1 MKPCTCYSVLSIR
14 EKLFKA
20 QLVTKLVFV
29 MMITASLAVSAAP
42 KAPKID
48 VNENHILLKGLF
60 DLPGEPSEDA
70 AFYTG
75 IELNFVPDNP
85 TIVAVQQAITITGT
99 VTDSTGKPIFG
110 VSVSLKGTKQG
121 VVTDNQGNYSLSVS
135 ENQGVLVFS
144 HIEYQ
149 SKEVPIDNH
158 TKIDVTLSLKEDN
171 TLNEIV
177 VVGYGTQKRK
187 DVTGAIA
194 GITEKE
200 IKSRPVTDA
209 LQAMQG
215 KVAGVDITS
224 SERPGTMGSI
234 NIRGVRSLTA
244 SNSPLFVVDGI
255 PLSSGGIDYI
265 NPNDIESIDI
275 LKDASATAIYGSRG
289 ANGVVIVTTKQG
301 KTGRTVLNLN
311 LSTTFESLQ
320 DKEEMMDAEQ
330 YISFRRWAY
339 YYKNPSTF
347 PRGDQPTIENDKA
360 IFHATS
366 DPSAWSNIA
375 KGWTSGT
382 WDGSKVATTDWRG
395 LVKQPGLTNNL
406 NLSVSGGSEKL
417 KAYASF
423 GYLDNKG
430 TQRGQ
435 NFRRY
440 SANVNVDFNAT
451 KWFSMGTNLKVS
463 YSIQEYGQSETG
475 ATTVSSSGSI
485 YESARSLFPYAV
497 PYDSLGNRVF
507 YPGGDVAFKNV
518 VNEWNLNQDQRTT
531 IRAFGSLYAQ
541 VDFGK
546 IIPALKNLRYRVN
559 FGPDLSNYRDGTYID
574 PNSVI
579 SSGSSFASLTKR
591 QTISYTLD
599 HLIYYNNSF
608 GKHDIGLTLLNSQTQ
623 YSIESSLISA
633 NDIAFPSQK
642 WNALTK
648 DYISSSN
655 LKDYSSGLIE
665 SQLQSYMARVNYG
678 FDEKYLLTLSARRD
692 GASQLAEGHKYSW
705 FPSAAI
711 AWKMDQENF
720 MSNVKWV
727 DDLKLRLGVG
737 VTGNSAID
745 PYETQGAISSIFYPY
760 ISSLTTGA
768 IPSTTMANKNLG
780 WEKTTQYNI
789 GLDFTLL
796 NRRVSGSLDFYKSTT
811 TDLLMEMSIPTV
823 TGYQTTFANVGETAN
838 KGIDLSLTTV
848 NINTNSFNWTTTTNI
863 SWQNDH
869 IVSLANGNEDDINNN
884 WFIGQPIGVI
894 YGYKAAGLWHLADSA
909 VYNQFNANGTA
920 FSPGNIRPVDIDGDQ
935 KIDANHDRV
944 IIGSTRPR
952 WIVGMTNNFS
962 YKSFDFSIFL
972 YGRLKYMY
980 DTGGEVEG
988 ARSVQRQLN
997 YYTENNMDA
1006 EYQKPIYSEGS
1017 GDPYYGS
1024 LGYKNASF
1032 IKIRNISLGYNLSG
1046 KMLNTT
1052 AISNLKAYIQVT
1064 NPGMLFSKIDWL
1076 DMDVVGS
1083 TYNRG
1088 ITIGINATF

>member
-1 MKPCTCYSVLSIR
+1 MKLCTYYDVLPFCKKVS
-14 EKLFKA
+14 KT
-20 QLVTKLVFV
+20 QLVTKLVLGMLTMASLTASAVPTHPEPPSPDHFHEAALFHNPLTTLSHFFSFYDDNLPDSPASSYATSTMSGRV
-29 MMITASLAVSAAP
+29 NVKNAIDITTTASVITA
-42 KAPKID
+42 D
-48 VNENHILLKGLF
+48 V
-60 DLPGEPSEDA
+60 
-70 AFYTG
+70 
-75 IELNFVPDNP
+75 
-85 TIVAVQQAITITGT
+85 TITGT
-99 VTDSTGKPIFG
+99 VRDSAGKPING
-110 VSVSLKGTKQG
+110 VSINLKGSKTGTITDDQG
-121 VVTDNQGNYSLSVS
+121 TYTLVIPDKEGT
-135 ENQGVLVFS
+135 LVFS
-144 HIEYQ
+144 HIAYQ
-149 SKEVPIDNH
+149 LKEVPINNR
-158 TKIDVTLSLKEDN
+158 TVIDMTLSLKQDN

-200 IKSRPVTDA
+200 IKARPVTDA

-255 PLSSGGIDYI
+255 PLSSGGIDYL

-301 KTGRTVLNLN
+301 KAGKAVLNLN
-311 LSTTFESLQ
+311 LATTFESLQ
-320 DKEEMMDAEQ
+320 DREEMFDAGE
-330 YISFRRWAY
+330 YIDFRRWAY

-347 PRGDQPTIENDKA
+347 PRGDQPTIDNDKA

-366 DPSAWSNIA
+366 DPSAWANIA
-375 KGWTSGT
+375 KGWASGS

-395 LVKQPGLTNNL
+395 LVKRPGVTQNL
-406 NLSVSGGSEKL
+406 NLSVSGGSDKL

-423 GYLDNKG
+423 GFLDNKG

-435 NFRRY
+435 GYRRY
-440 SANVNVDFNAT
+440 SANVNVDFNPT

-463 YSIQEYGQSETG
+463 YSVQEYGQSESG

-485 YESARSLFPYAV
+485 YESARAVFPYAV

-507 YPGGDVAFKNV
+507 YPGGDVAIKNV

-541 VDFGK
+541 LDFGQ
-546 IIPALKNLRYRVN
+546 ITPVLKNLKYRVN
-559 FGPDLSNYRDGTYID
+559 FGPDLSNFRDGSYVD

-579 SSGSSFASLTKR
+579 SSGSSYASLSK
-591 QTISYTLD
+591 QQIISYTLD
-599 HLIYYNNSF
+599 HLIFYNNSF
-608 GKHDIGLTLLNSQTQ
+608 GNHDIGITLLNSQTQ
-623 YSIESSLISA
+623 YSKESSSISA

-648 DYISSSN
+648 DYISATN
-655 LKDYSSGLIE
+655 LKDYGSGLIE
-665 SQLQSYMARVNYG
+665 SQLQSYMARVNYSY
-678 FDEKYLLTLSARRD
+678 DNKYLLTLSARRD
-692 GASQLAEGHKYSW
+692 GASQLAEGHKYAW
-705 FPSAAI
+705 FPSAAV
-711 AWKMDQENF
+711 AWKLKQENF
-720 MSNVKWV
+720 LRNTDWIN
-727 DDLKLRLGVG
+727 DLKLRIGVG

-760 ISSLTTGA
+760 SSTLTSGA

-780 WEKTTQYNI
+780 WEKTTQYNV

-796 NRRVSGSLDFYKSTT
+796 NRRLMGSLDFYQSRT

-823 TGYQTTFANVGETAN
+823 SGYQTTFANVGETAN

-848 NINTNSFNWTTTTNI
+848 NINSPSFNWTTTTNI

-869 IVSLANGNEDDINNN
+869 IVSLAGGDEDDINNN
-884 WFIGQPIGVI
+884 WFIDQPIGVI
-894 YGYKAAGLWHLADSA
+894 YGYKSAGLWHLSDSA
-909 VYNQFNANGTA
+909 TYNRFNANGTA
-920 FSPGNIRPVDIDGDQ
+920 FSPGNIHPEDINGDDQ
-935 KIDANHDRV
+935 IDANHDRV
-944 IIGSTRPR
+944 IIGSTRPK

-980 DTGGEVEG
+980 DTEGEVEG
-988 ARSVQRQLN
+988 AREVQRKLD
-997 YYTENNMDA
+997 YYNENNKDA
-1006 EYQKPIYSEGS
+1006 
-1017 GDPYYGS
+1017 
-1024 LGYKNASF
+1024 
-1032 IKIRNISLGYNLSG
+1032 
-1046 KMLNTT
+1046 
-1052 AISNLKAYIQVT
+1052 AY
-1064 NPGMLFSKIDWL
+1064 
-1076 DMDVVGS
+1076 
-1083 TYNRG
+1083 
-1088 ITIGINATF
+1088 